1 MRIFSGFFIGIVFLV
16 IGIVLL
22 LNSIFNFNAQMFK
35 LIIGIVVVLFGIFI
49 LFNGFGLQDTT
60 NIIFKEGTIRVKQVR
75 EEYNIIF
82 ASGVI
87 DLSKIDLEN
96 EIKSIKIN
104 TIFAEGSVILSSEIP
119 ASIHAS
125 SAFGELELGNSST
138 GIFGSKKYKIG
149 EMDVNRGYLD
159 IEANS
164 VFGRLKFII
173 TN

>member
-35 LIIGIVVVLFGIFI
+35 LIIGIVIVLFGIFI

-96 EIKSIKIN
+96 EVKSIKIN

-119 ASIHAS
+119 ALIHAS
-125 SAFGELELGNSST
+125 SAFGELELGNSSLRA
-138 GIFGSKKYKIG
+138 FGAKKYRIG
-149 EMDVNRGYLD
+149 DIDTDQGYLD
-159 IEANS
+159 IEANAI
-164 VFGRLKFII
+164 FGNLKII
-173 TN
+173 TID

>member
-1 MRIFSGFFIGIVFLV
+1 MRIFSGFFIGVVLLV
-16 IGIVLL
+16 IGVVLL
-22 LNSIFNFNAQMFK
+22 INSIFNFNVHTFK
-35 LIIGIVVVLFGIFI
+35 LIVGIVIVFFGIFI

-96 EIKSIKIN
+96 EVKSIKIN

-119 ASIHAS
+119 ALIRAS
-125 SAFGELELGNSST
+125 SAFGELELGNSTT
-138 GIFGSKKYKIG
+138 GIFGSKKYKIV
-149 EMDVNRGYLD
+149 EIDVDRGYLD
-159 IEANS
+159 IEADA
-164 VFGRLKFII
+164 VFGSLKII
-173 TN
+173 TID